1 MSRSRMCLRPAR
13 RMMWALSLG
22 AALAVGLTPASASNE
37 RSSPEDRQRLVSI
50 ARALE
55 QAPFKPGAKAD
66 RKWALDWIVNAP
78 DVSVTVCPDALSGVV
93 ASDYRFAAEIM
104 FQDMFAMAAHAIEHP
119 DAASDANA
127 QQLAGVESALNAY
140 RSILRDKPEAK
151 SPLLERLLQIQS
163 AGGLPDH
170 IRDALV
176 RCSAKQ

>member
-1 MSRSRMCLRPAR
+1 MSRSRMISRPAR
-13 RMMWALSLG
+13 RMMWALALG
-22 AALAVGLTPASASNE
+22 VALAVGLTPASASNA

-66 RKWALDWIVNAP
+66 RKWALDWIVEAP
-78 DVSVTVCPDALSGVV
+78 DVSVTVCPDALAGIV

-104 FQDMFAMAAHAIEHP
+104 FQDMFSMAAHAIEHP
-119 DAASDANA
+119 EAANDPNA
-127 QQLAGVESALNAY
+127 QQLAGVEGALLAY

-151 SPLLERLLQIQS
+151 WPALDGLLQTQS

-170 IRDALV
+170 IREALV
-176 RCSAKQ
+176 RCAAKS